1 MLRKLSYGHPAG
13 FYEIINIGSKALTPN
28 HLGISFCTRLETAP
42 NTTPTEFPNKKTPHR
57 AFFIFY

>member
-13 FYEIINIGSKALTPN
+13 FYEIMNMESKALTPN

-42 NTTPTEFPNKKTPHR
+42 NTTPIEFPNKKRPIGR
-57 AFFIFY
+57 FFIFY